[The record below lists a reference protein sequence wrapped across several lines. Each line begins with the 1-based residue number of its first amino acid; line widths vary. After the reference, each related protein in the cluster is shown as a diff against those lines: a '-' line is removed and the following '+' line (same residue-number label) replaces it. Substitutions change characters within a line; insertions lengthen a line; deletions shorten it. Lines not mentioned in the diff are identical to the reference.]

1 MRTQWRSL
9 AGRILLLTVF
19 CTAELMV
26 ISLWLDTDSLVQQTR
41 LIEFT
46 RDSGPWI
53 VRGIVGFTAIFITF
67 AYLNFKPAL
76 DKISDEVSRVGL
88 RWSLFAAHC
97 SAMAAFAGLSVV
109 LFGGRGS
116 GIPVDLLA
124 AAWFLT
130 GISAI
135 AFAALAFLPYA
146 GWRQLVLRTG
156 YLWAYAAAA
165 VVSACVIGGMFRSLW
180 QPACYLTFSLTGFFL
195 RPFVSAMTADPTAF
209 VIGTERFQ
217 VEIAPQ
223 CSGLEGVG
231 LMLAFGILWLV
242 MFRKECRFPRSLI
255 LIPLAVAIVFIL
267 NSLRIAALILIGN
280 AGASEIALEGFHS
293 QAGWI
298 AVSAVG
304 VGFACAIERLSW
316 FKIKK
321 GHPSP
326 TAGSQAVTHEFF
338 SI

>member
-1 MRTQWRSL
+1 MRTQRRSL

-19 CTAELMV
+19 CAAELTL
-26 ISLWLDTDSLVQQTR
+26 ISLWLDTESLVQQTR
-41 LIEFT
+41 LIEVM

-53 VRGIVGFTAIFITF
+53 IRGIVGFTAIFITF
-67 AYLNFKPAL
+67 AYLNCKAAL
-76 DKISDEVSRVGL
+76 DKISDQVSQVGF

-97 SAMAAFAGLSVV
+97 FAMAVFAGLAVV

-116 GIPVDLLA
+116 GVPVDLLA
-124 AAWFLT
+124 AAWFLAGT
-130 GISAI
+130 SAI
-135 AFAALAFLPYA
+135 AFAALAFLPYSA
-146 GWRQLVLRTG
+146 WRQLVLSTG

-165 VVSACVIGGMFRSLW
+165 VVSACFIGGVIRSLW

-195 RPFVSAMTADPTAF
+195 RPFVSAMIANPTAL

-255 LIPLAVAIVFIL
+255 LIPLAVTIVFIL

-304 VGFACAIERLSW
+304 VGFACAIARVSW
-316 FKIKK
+316 FKK

-326 TAGSQAVTHEFF
+326 APGSQAVSHEFF
-338 SI
+338 ST